1 MNQNNLSLSKT
12 KPQGELI
19 NNIKVLVVDDQ
30 HFARQFLSKVLDT
43 DTEASHLKV
52 IGTADNG
59 QQALQKVEF
68 LHPDVVLIDLE
79 MPEMDGI
86 SATRIIAQKY
96 PDCKV
101 LVLSSYDRGDYLHNA
116 LQAGAKGYLLKNT
129 PGNEIK
135 NAISSV
141 SKGYYQVGPGLLA
154 KAFDNTEAI
163 TTTGTTAAPL
173 PEIVEPEEE
182 RWSGSTQE
190 LLNTLPRVWSRGLV
204 YLLIVLISVGLPWS
218 IFAKIDETGTA
229 RGKIE
234 PEGKTLE
241 IDTAVSGKVVE
252 ILAEEGQVV
261 EKGQELLKI
270 ESKTV
275 TSELTQEREKL
286 ASQENQLIQLKSLK
300 NKHLQTLDSQQQQ
313 NQAQTIEKQAQL
325 EQARAG
331 VESSGE
337 MFASQQ
343 DEKQAQLQ
351 QAEKAIKTSQANYE
365 LAKVRVKSTAEKIPR
380 YRQAYKDG
388 AISQDRLM
396 EAVQLAQE
404 AKKEEEKAQSELEQA
419 KSSLTE
425 VQSSYQTL
433 VREQAM
439 EDEQAKLRL
448 SEQEGSSA
456 SLQQTNKL
464 ALLKTE
470 EKLKDTEAQIAALEG
485 EIAQTRNK
493 VKSLK
498 FQLTQYTLKA
508 PVTGTVYAFPI
519 QNAEATVESGDTIA
533 KIAQVKNNLY
543 PESEL
548 VLRAKM
554 PSSETAF
561 LRTGLPA
568 KIKLDAYPFQDYG
581 VVEGHVS
588 WISPDSKVAD
598 NPQTG
603 QADER
608 GEFFELEISMDRAY
622 LATTNQQIAITPGQT
637 ATAEV
642 VVRQRRLI
650 DYFLEPFKKLKQGG
664 LEL

>member
-101 LVLSSYDRGDYLHNA
+101 LVLSSYDRSDYLHNA

-173 PEIVEPEEE
+173 PEILEPEEE

-204 YLLIVLISVGLPWS
+204 YLLIVLISIGLPWS

-275 TSELTQEREKL
+275 ASELTQEREKL
-286 ASQENQLIQLKSLK
+286 ASQQNQLIQLKSLK

-331 VESSGE
+331 VESSTE

-380 YRQAYKDG
+380 YRQAHKDG

-396 EAVQLAQE
+396 EAIQLAQE

-433 VREQAM
+433 VTEQAI

-448 SEQEGSSA
+448 SEQEGNSA

-485 EIAQTRNK
+485 EIAQTGNK

-508 PVTGTVYAFPI
+508 PVTGTIYAFPI

-588 WISPDSKVAD
+588 WISPDSKVAN

-608 GEFFELEISMDRAY
+608 GEFFELEISVDRAY

>member
-12 KPQGELI
+12 KPNGELI

-101 LVLSSYDRGDYLHNA
+101 LVLSSYDRSDYLHNA

-163 TTTGTTAAPL
+163 TTTETSTAPL
-173 PEIVEPEEE
+173 SDITEPEE

-204 YLLIVLISVGLPWS
+204 YLLIALISIGLPWS

-234 PEGKTLE
+234 PKGKTLE

-261 EKGQELLKI
+261 QKGQELLKI

-275 TSELTQEREKL
+275 ASQLTQEREKL
-286 ASQENQLIQLKSLK
+286 AGQQNQLIQLKSLK

-325 EQARAG
+325 EQAQRS
-331 VESSGE
+331 VESSTE

-343 DEKQAQLQ
+343 NEKQAQLQ

-433 VREQAM
+433 VSEQAM

-470 EKLKDTEAQIAALEG
+470 EKLQDTEAQIAALEG
-485 EIAQTRNK
+485 EIAQTRNQ

-508 PVTGTVYAFPI
+508 PVTGTIYAFPI

-533 KIAQVKNNLY
+533 KIARVKNNLY
-543 PESEL
+543 PESDL

-561 LRTGLPA
+561 LKTGLPA

-581 VVEGHVS
+581 IVDGHVS
-588 WISPDSKVAD
+588 WISPDSKVAS

-603 QADER
+603 QMDEP
-608 GEFFELEISMDRAY
+608 GEFFELEISVDRVY
-622 LATTNQQIAITPGQT
+622 LATASEQILITPGQT

>member
-12 KPQGELI
+12 KPNGELI

-101 LVLSSYDRGDYLHNA
+101 LVLSSYDRSDYLHNA

-163 TTTGTTAAPL
+163 TTTETSTAPL
-173 PEIVEPEEE
+173 SDITEPEE

-204 YLLIVLISVGLPWS
+204 YLLIALISIGLPWS

-234 PEGKTLE
+234 PKGKTLE

-261 EKGQELLKI
+261 QKGQELLKI

-275 TSELTQEREKL
+275 ASQLTQEREKL
-286 ASQENQLIQLKSLK
+286 AGQQNQLIQLKSLK

-325 EQARAG
+325 EQAQRS
-331 VESSGE
+331 VESSTE

-343 DEKQAQLQ
+343 NEKQAQLQ

-404 AKKEEEKAQSELEQA
+404 ARKEEEKAQSELEQA

-433 VREQAM
+433 VSEQAM

-470 EKLKDTEAQIAALEG
+470 EKLQDTEAQIAALEG
-485 EIAQTRNK
+485 EIAQTRNQ

-508 PVTGTVYAFPI
+508 PVTGTIYAFPI

-533 KIAQVKNNLY
+533 KIARVKNNLY
-543 PESEL
+543 PESDL

-561 LRTGLPA
+561 LKTGLPA

-581 VVEGHVS
+581 IVDGHVS
-588 WISPDSKVAD
+588 WISPDSKVAS

-603 QADER
+603 QMDEP
-608 GEFFELEISMDRAY
+608 GEFFELEISVDRVY
-622 LATTNQQIAITPGQT
+622 LATASEQILITPGQT

>member
-101 LVLSSYDRGDYLHNA
+101 LVLSSYDRSDYLHNA

-173 PEIVEPEEE
+173 PEILEPEEE

-204 YLLIVLISVGLPWS
+204 YLLIVLISIGLPWS

-275 TSELTQEREKL
+275 ASELTQEREKL
-286 ASQENQLIQLKSLK
+286 ASQQNQLIQLKSLK

-331 VESSGE
+331 VESSTE

-380 YRQAYKDG
+380 YRQAHKDG

-396 EAVQLAQE
+396 EAIQLAQE

-433 VREQAM
+433 VREQAI

-448 SEQEGSSA
+448 SEQEGNSA

-485 EIAQTRNK
+485 EIAQTGNK

-508 PVTGTVYAFPI
+508 PVTGTIYAFPI

-588 WISPDSKVAD
+588 WISPDSKVAN

-608 GEFFELEISMDRAY
+608 GEFFELEISVDRAY

>member
-12 KPQGELI
+12 KPNGELI

-101 LVLSSYDRGDYLHNA
+101 LVLSSYDRSDYLHNA

-163 TTTGTTAAPL
+163 TTTETSTAPL
-173 PEIVEPEEE
+173 SDITEPEE

-204 YLLIVLISVGLPWS
+204 YLLIALISIGLPWS

-234 PEGKTLE
+234 PKGKTLE

-261 EKGQELLKI
+261 QKGQELLKI

-275 TSELTQEREKL
+275 ASQLTQEREKL
-286 ASQENQLIQLKSLK
+286 AGQQNQLIQLKSLK

-331 VESSGE
+331 VESSTE

-380 YRQAYKDG
+380 YRQAHKDG

-396 EAVQLAQE
+396 EAIQLAQE

-433 VREQAM
+433 VSEQAM

-470 EKLKDTEAQIAALEG
+470 EKLQDTEAQIAALEG
-485 EIAQTRNK
+485 EIAQTRNQ

-508 PVTGTVYAFPI
+508 PVTGTIYAFPI

-533 KIAQVKNNLY
+533 KIARVKNNLY
-543 PESEL
+543 PESDL

-561 LRTGLPA
+561 LKTGLPA

-581 VVEGHVS
+581 IVDGHVS
-588 WISPDSKVAD
+588 WISPDSKVAS

-603 QADER
+603 QMDEP
-608 GEFFELEISMDRAY
+608 GEFFELEISVDRVY
-622 LATTNQQIAITPGQT
+622 LATASEQILITPGQT